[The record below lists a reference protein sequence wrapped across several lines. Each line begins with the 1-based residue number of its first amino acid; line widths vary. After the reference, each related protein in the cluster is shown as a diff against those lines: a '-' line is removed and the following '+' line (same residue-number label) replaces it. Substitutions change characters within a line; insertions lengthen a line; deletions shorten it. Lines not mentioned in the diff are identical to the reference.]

1 MSNSTSHMPVF
12 IHPAIRNLN
21 IRQISKIIA
30 TKIIE
35 ITALQLQFNPT
46 FCSQLDVAD
55 HLNTYQALTY
65 FIDNQFFEIYGFNK
79 FEIVS
84 FNEIYD
90 ELYCEFKNKINYQM
104 NYGTS

>member
-1 MSNSTSHMPVF
+1 MSNSPSHIPIF
-12 IHPAIRNLN
+12 IHPAIKNLN
-21 IRQISKIIA
+21 VRQISKIIA

-35 ITALQLQFNPT
+35 TTALQLQFNST
-46 FCSQLDVAD
+46 FCSQLDVAQ
-55 HLNTYQALTY
+55 HLNTYEAIAY
-65 FIDNQFFEIYGFNK
+65 FVDHHIFDMYGFNK

>member
-1 MSNSTSHMPVF
+1 MSNSPSHMPVF
-12 IHPAIRNLN
+12 IHPAICNLN
-21 IRQISKIIA
+21 VRQISKMIA

-35 ITALQLQFNPT
+35 NTALQQCWNT
-46 FCSQLDVAD
+46 SFCVQLSVAD

-79 FEIVS
+79 FKIVS

-90 ELYCEFKNKINYQM
+90 ELYCKFENKINYPM
-104 NYGTS
+104 NYCTS

>member
-1 MSNSTSHMPVF
+1 MPVF

-46 FCSQLDVAD
+46 FCSQLDVAQ
-55 HLNTYQALTY
+55 HLNTYEAVAYFTDNQYFEAYGFRPSKLSTFQKVY
-65 FIDNQFFEIYGFNK
+65 EEITFRFNAKVKLSIMTFID
-79 FEIVS
+79 
-84 FNEIYD
+84 
-90 ELYCEFKNKINYQM
+90 
-104 NYGTS
+104 